1 MREIFFHIA
10 AGYLILMSLLGFIT
24 MGLDKRKA
32 VHNKWR
38 IPEYTLILIA
48 FLGGGIGTFIGMRWF
63 RHKTKHFKFVLLI
76 PLAAMVY
83 IIIGGYL
90 ISMIT

>member
-1 MREIFFHIA
+1 MREIFLHIA